1 MSKKTLYLLGILLTI
16 ILGAYFSWKYCC
28 DDGIDAHS
36 STTNELVNSEN
47 EGSTEVE
54 LNTPTITKFS
64 IADEDGNFSI
74 NTDANF
80 NFNKSSYNFN
90 TPIDASIESEIAK
103 LKTYFLD
110 NENRNLDITGWYA
123 SDEEN
128 PSAFPNLGIARANSV
143 KNYLV
148 SKGLSASRLNIFG
161 SLKEDLFPDGSLY
174 RGPLSFSISQWD
186 AEAAKK
192 ASEELELLGADLR
205 ANPLVLYFAT
215 GQNQIKLST
224 AQRQKIAN
232 IARYLDKVEG
242 ATTEVVGHTDN
253 TGSRETNVR
262 LGQERA
268 NFAKEYLTRNGIS
281 ANKINATSKG
291 PDEPIAAN
299 DTEEGRAKNR
309 RTVITLNN

>member
-28 DDGIDAHS
+28 DDGIDDHS

-47 EGSTEVE
+47 NGNMEVDI
-54 LNTPTITKFS
+54 NTPTITKFS
-64 IADEDGNFSI
+64 IAA
-74 NTDANF
+74 DANF

-186 AEAAKK
+186 AAAAEK
-192 ASEELELLGADLR
+192 ASEELEQLGDDLR

-215 GQNQIKLST
+215 GQNQINLST
-224 AQRQKIAN
+224 EQRQKIAN
-232 IARYLDKVEG
+232 IARYLDKVDG

-253 TGSRETNVR
+253 TGSRETNVQ
-262 LGQERA
+262 LGLERA

-291 PDEPIAAN
+291 PDEPIATN